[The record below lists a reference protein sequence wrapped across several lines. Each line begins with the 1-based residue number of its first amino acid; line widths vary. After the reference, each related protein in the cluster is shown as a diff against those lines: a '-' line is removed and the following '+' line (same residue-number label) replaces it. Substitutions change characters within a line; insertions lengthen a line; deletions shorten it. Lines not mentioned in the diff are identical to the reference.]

1 MKFDLVIALA
11 VEVVNDFRREYGGVD
26 IVGGTSHVLIGAESK
41 HHFAVFN
48 LLVGEEFLYQ
58 MNGDGASAF
67 VVGS

>member
-1 MKFDLVIALA
+1 MAGKFKMPSIQDI
-11 VEVVNDFRREYGGVD
+11 EKVNEEHGGVD
-26 IVGGTSHVLIGAESK
+26 IVGGASHVLIGAESK

-48 LLVGEEFLYQ
+48 FLVGEDFLYQ